1 MEKNT
6 IYIDK
11 PEISDEKILEYKN
24 FDAVLGQYSAGN
36 LLGTHLLKVWIG
48 SGAIVTTVAVLVYAT
63 YFRSPDQSVAVED
76 NEAAIELIV
85 DLEEKPH
92 GIEPLKDVAVVFEL
106 FNIDTK
112 RDTMITTMSGST
124 LRIPAH
130 AFVDDAGHLVDEAL
144 IKYREYHTPLDFFV
158 SGIPMVFDT
167 LDQGPGH
174 FESAGML
181 EVRAF
186 SNDKKLSLAL
196 DKSMEVAMVSFSDED
211 KFNVYHFDENK
222 NKWSYKGR
230 DVIEEME
237 VPLIDP
243 VANEQIEE
251 SEPRYQPQ
259 LSDEQAYHF
268 SIVVELADFPELA
281 IYTGMIFQVSKNDEN
296 FEPLMYN
303 IHWEKAALTLSD
315 EKSQYVLSLTRQDS
329 TVHIYV
335 DPVFNTEDYDEAI
348 DAYNQKIAKRNKRR
362 SKRQQVDSRAAV
374 NSYSMRGQI
383 LVERELEDDV
393 TANLMVTPKVR
404 RRFRARGLG
413 IWNCDRPVVYDMIPD
428 GRRVKPVLLDQK
440 GNTLSYQCINIV
452 QGGLN
457 SLIRV
462 YDRRNFRYRQNGKN
476 VMWVIT
482 MEGAIAI
489 ARPEQFKQIKNGES
503 SHEFTM
509 VVLDVG
515 TGVKEL
521 RKLL

>member
-1 MEKNT
+1 
-6 IYIDK
+6 
-11 PEISDEKILEYKN
+11 
-24 FDAVLGQYSAGN
+24 
-36 LLGTHLLKVWIG
+36 
-48 SGAIVTTVAVLVYAT
+48 
-63 YFRSPDQSVAVED
+63 
-76 NEAAIELIV
+76 
-85 DLEEKPH
+85 
-92 GIEPLKDVAVVFEL
+92 
-106 FNIDTK
+106 
-112 RDTMITTMSGST
+112 
-124 LRIPAH
+124 
-130 AFVDDAGHLVDEAL
+130 
-144 IKYREYHTPLDFFV
+144 
-158 SGIPMVFDT
+158 
-167 LDQGPGH
+167 
-174 FESAGML
+174 
-181 EVRAF
+181 
-186 SNDKKLSLAL
+186 L